1 MFPREDILT
10 RCHQEMNLSKPV
22 CIIYVSDKELLAV
35 NLQALNHDYY
45 TDVITFDYSD
55 DDDFS
60 HSEIYISIE
69 RVRENARVLEQPFH
83 IEILRVCIHG
93 MLHLGGYNDKTE
105 AQKEKIR
112 RVEERFLDLSRS
124 T

>member
-1 MFPREDILT
+1 
-10 RCHQEMNLSKPV
+10 
-22 CIIYVSDKELLAV
+22 
-35 NLQALNHDYY
+35 
-45 TDVITFDYSD
+45 
-55 DDDFS
+55 
-60 HSEIYISIE
+60 
-69 RVRENARVLEQPFH
+69 
-83 IEILRVCIHG
+83 